1 MDLMRPFNVYE
12 MVREPSL
19 ENLIKTAYMPAMA
32 YLGYY
37 GASALVG
44 QAGPGFWVRQAI
56 RYENL
61 KHTARVV
68 SPLVRVVPYAPAGAV
83 VGGTIHAIETGDT
96 TYTIQHQMMMP
107 FFNWWLG
114 DLGTNDSRG
123 GREYAL
129 FV

>member
-1 MDLMRPFNVYE
+1 MSFYDMSWLTEAEGVDDAVEIQMDLMRPFNVYE

-56 RYENL
+56 
-61 KHTARVV
+61 
-68 SPLVRVVPYAPAGAV
+68 
-83 VGGTIHAIETGDT
+83 
-96 TYTIQHQMMMP
+96 
-107 FFNWWLG
+107 
-114 DLGTNDSRG
+114 
-123 GREYAL
+123 
-129 FV
+129 